1 MSTGRDD
8 DALSWGGDDD
18 PTLDVGRTA
27 TPAPADSAEPT
38 ERADEPTPRA
48 DERGAAGGTDAPP
61 ALPDGFTAV
70 GRGSAE
76 VGRIEADGTVT
87 EAAAAP
93 PLSNAM
99 LVTLGILGGIF
110 LLFTIGWIIGGLRL
124 QGTAQFLVSPVGY
137 SVAFWLAVAAP
148 AVWLLTVFLL
158 TRTSKAWVRL
168 VWLIGGLALLVPWPF
183 ILVGAIGR

>member
-27 TPAPADSAEPT
+27 TPAPTGSAEPT
-38 ERADEPTPRA
+38 ERA

-76 VGRIEADGTVT
+76 VGRIEVGRIEVDGAVT
-87 EAAAAP
+87 EAPADP
-93 PLSNAM
+93 QLSNAM

-124 QGTAQFLVSPVGY
+124 QGTAQFLVSPLGY

-158 TRTSKAWVRL
+158 TRASKAWVRL

>member
-18 PTLDVGRTA
+18 PTLDVGRTSPA
-27 TPAPADSAEPT
+27 EPAPA
-38 ERADEPTPRA
+38 TPRA
-48 DERGAAGGTDAPP
+48 SEADARDAGAGTSEAAP

-70 GRGSAE
+70 GKGSAE
-76 VGRIEADGTVT
+76 VGRIDADGTVT
-87 EAAAAP
+87 MPADAP
-93 PLSNAM
+93 QTSNAM
-99 LVTLGILGGIF
+99 LVTLGVLAGVF
-110 LLFTIGWIIGGLRL
+110 LLFTIGWVVGGLRL
-124 QGTAQFLVSPVGY
+124 QGTAQFLVEPVGY
-137 SVAFWLAVAAP
+137 TVALWLAVAAP
-148 AVWLLTVFLL
+148 AVWFVTVLLL